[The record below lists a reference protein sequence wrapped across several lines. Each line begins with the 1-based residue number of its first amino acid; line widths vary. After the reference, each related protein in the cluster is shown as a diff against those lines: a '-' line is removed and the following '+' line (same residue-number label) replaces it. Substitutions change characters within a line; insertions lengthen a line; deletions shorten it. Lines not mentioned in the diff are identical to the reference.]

1 MRRLVAAL
9 FCLCWSAAA
18 EASAPC
24 SAEEPCRI
32 AGGEYHLAI
41 PSGWDRTTPLPVLLF
56 FHGHR
61 SSGLSVIRDRSLQA
75 GFVDHGYLLVAPNGD
90 LRPED
95 GARAWPARTSAAG
108 WRDDVAFTLAVLDD
122 VAVRF
127 PIDPERIYAAGFSAG
142 GSMAYMLACH
152 AGQRFAGFVSI
163 SGALRRPVPEGTCP
177 AGPVRMLHFHGFADT
192 QVPLEGRGIGDWHQ
206 GDVFESLDLL
216 RRTDGCT
223 SQPAEIAVGDA
234 YWCRS
239 WTGCASGRDIRFCLH
254 AGGHGMPAGWA
265 GIARNWMEG

>member
-127 PIDPERIYAAGFSAG
+127 PIDP
-142 GSMAYMLACH
+142 
-152 AGQRFAGFVSI
+152 
-163 SGALRRPVPEGTCP
+163 
-177 AGPVRMLHFHGFADT
+177 
-192 QVPLEGRGIGDWHQ
+192 
-206 GDVFESLDLL
+206 
-216 RRTDGCT
+216 
-223 SQPAEIAVGDA
+223 
-234 YWCRS
+234 
-239 WTGCASGRDIRFCLH
+239 
-254 AGGHGMPAGWA
+254 
-265 GIARNWMEG
+265 